1 MTDYTDLLNEY
12 IYYRIY
18 NLMCFSG
25 NIPSSHLTCCR
36 DPAPSL
42 GTFVGFFCFLFFLFC
57 FWVKQIQLVFIK
69 VEKDYKTNDVKS
81 VHVEFYE

>member
-18 NLMCFSG
+18 NLMCFFG
-25 NIPSSHLTCCR
+25 NIPTSRLTCCR

-42 GTFVGFFCFLFFLFC
+42 GTFVVFWGFFVLGVFLLKNT
-57 FWVKQIQLVFIK
+57 VG
-69 VEKDYKTNDVKS
+69 
-81 VHVEFYE
+81 VH